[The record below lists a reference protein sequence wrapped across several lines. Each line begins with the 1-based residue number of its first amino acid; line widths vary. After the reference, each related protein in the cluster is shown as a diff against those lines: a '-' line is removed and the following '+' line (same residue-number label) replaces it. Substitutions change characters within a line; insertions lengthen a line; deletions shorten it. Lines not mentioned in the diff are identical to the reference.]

1 MVDLVGVTDGVLDEE
16 EIELSLRRI
25 CLNWYG
31 GPSGMWSE
39 HLKIW
44 LEVAQAEEKLDSP
57 RWWIVVEIIQL
68 LFRTGYFDTYCMWST
83 IVVILKGNE

>member
-1 MVDLVGVTDGVLDEE
+1 MWLV
-16 EIELSLRRI
+16 
-25 CLNWYG
+25 
-31 GPSGMWSE
+31 

-44 LEVAQAEEKLDSP
+44 LAVAQAEEKLDST

-83 IVVILKGNE
+83 IVVILKGNEEYHIIGLVEVLWKIIIINIDR